1 MVRVRISR
9 DKKKFPHQ
17 LNDSLETDIWFLCH
31 ILLVKDVTRSNRIQG
46 VKDRLH
52 LLLGDVVCSQSFI
65 EGQVG

>member
-1 MVRVRISR
+1 MVRVSISR

-46 VKDRLH
+46 VKDIDSTSYWEMWCVHKVL
-52 LLLGDVVCSQSFI
+52 
-65 EGQVG
+65 